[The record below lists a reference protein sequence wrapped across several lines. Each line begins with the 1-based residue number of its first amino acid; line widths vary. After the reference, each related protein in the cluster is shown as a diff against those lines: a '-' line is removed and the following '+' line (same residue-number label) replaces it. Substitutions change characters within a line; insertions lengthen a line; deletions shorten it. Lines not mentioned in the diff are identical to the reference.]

1 MKRYDMQYRPDW
13 AYNQASMMPSDNG
26 EYAKFEEANT
36 RIAELT
42 AEVARYKAALEEIG
56 GDRWVSYMWDSDV
69 WHSMQEIARN
79 ALKDGV

>member
-1 MKRYDMQYRPDW
+1 MKPNRKLEKAHTKLALEHCNVGLQLD
-13 AYNQASMMPSDNG
+13 
-26 EYAKFEEANT
+26 KANA

-56 GDRWVSYMWDSDV
+56 GDRWVSYMWASDV

-79 ALKDGV
+79 ALRGGV